1 VVGDRPWVCDL
12 IHNKEALNLRT
23 LLRDLVLGA
32 SVGFVHIY
40 AFFFIEITG
49 LEIKQ
54 CPVS

>member
-1 VVGDRPWVCDL
+1 MVGDRPWVCDL

-49 LEIKQ
+49 LEIKH